1 MAMALYTFILEY
13 EGGTYI
19 SQVYAQE
26 QMEAPRI
33 WATAF
38 ALDSN
43 PEYAKFFEP
52 DFRKK
57 LVESLEL
64 NLVTELQGLINT
76 YSWSAYRLD
85 KPATIHFIK
94 TAETQGHM
102 T

>member
-1 MAMALYTFILEY
+1 MALYTFILEY

-19 SQVYAQE
+19 SQVHAQE

-38 ALDSN
+38 DLDSN
-43 PEYAKFFEP
+43 PEYTKFFES

-64 NLVTELQGLINT
+64 DLVVELQGLINAYAWT
-76 YSWSAYRLD
+76 AYRLE
-85 KPATIHFIK
+85 KPATIHFIE
-94 TAETQGHM
+94 TANR
-102 T
+102 

>member
-1 MAMALYTFILEY
+1 MALYTFILEY

-19 SQVYAQE
+19 SQVQAQE

-38 ALDSN
+38 DLDSN
-43 PEYAKFFEP
+43 TEYTKQFES

-64 NLVTELQGLINT
+64 DLVVELQGLVNA
-76 YSWSAYRLD
+76 YSWTAYRLE

-94 TAETQGHM
+94 TANT
-102 T
+102 